1 MMGVFMFAS
10 VPRLLFSSNTN
21 CFNFL
26 WGKFMF
32 RFNINFKSQAG
43 IPFHIRLTHLSFS
56 IPIYLFAL
64 SCPLSSLRGGQDI
77 RAQEQELPRVP
88 RGRPPQPRRREA
100 EEGGGLRGRRADRLG
115 RAGRPQRAGGLGGR
129 GAGGEAEA
137 DRAADSGGGGKG
149 GGGCGYGGCQQG
161 RRNR

>member
-1 MMGVFMFAS
+1 MGVFMFAS

-43 IPFHIRLTHLSFS
+43 IPFHIGLTRLSLYPSLSLRS
-56 IPIYLFAL
+56 VL
-64 SCPLSSLRGGQDI
+64 SPVFLRGGQDI

-149 GGGCGYGGCQQG
+149 GGGCGYGRCHQG